1 MQCSAVTLVISIL
14 EGTLSMQIQ
23 LERTKTGEDKDGF
36 ILYIMSDKYC
46 RAIIQST
53 IDSPKPA
60 IEISAN
66 CKIPISTVYR
76 RLQMLNE
83 GKLVAISGA
92 ITREGKKH
100 FLYKSKIKAIS
111 SSFND
116 GNLQVQ
122 IIPNLLN

>member
-1 MQCSAVTLVISIL
+1 MQCSAVTPVISIL
-14 EGTLSMQIQ
+14 EGILYMQIQ

>member
-14 EGTLSMQIQ
+14 EGILYMQIQ

>member
-1 MQCSAVTLVISIL
+1 VQCSAVTLVISIL

-60 IEISAN
+60 IEI
-66 CKIPISTVYR
+66 
-76 RLQMLNE
+76 
-83 GKLVAISGA
+83 
-92 ITREGKKH
+92 
-100 FLYKSKIKAIS
+100 
-111 SSFND
+111 
-116 GNLQVQ
+116 
-122 IIPNLLN
+122 

>member
-1 MQCSAVTLVISIL
+1 
-14 EGTLSMQIQ
+14 MQIQ

>member
-1 MQCSAVTLVISIL
+1 VQCSAVTLVISIL